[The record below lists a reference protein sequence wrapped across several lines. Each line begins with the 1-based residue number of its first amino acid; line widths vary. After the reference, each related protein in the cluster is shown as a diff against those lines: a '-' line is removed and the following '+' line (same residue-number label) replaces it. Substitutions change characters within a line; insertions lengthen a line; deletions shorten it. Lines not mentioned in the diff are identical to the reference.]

1 MYEKRKVLV
10 IDTSAFISGFDPSA
24 INEEA
29 YSVSR
34 VGDELLEGSIVKM
47 RFNASIE
54 SGRLKLINPSA
65 KYIDIAKEA
74 SREVGDLSFLSEADI
89 EVLALAIQLKYCGFE
104 AVVLTDDYSIQNVA
118 EKLELNFAP
127 LANLGISYHL
137 SWLYYCP
144 ACGRKYPPDR
154 KIILCENCGMQLKR
168 RPVKKM
174 PVKRRGTP
182 SPTLE
187 EREETKKPNA
197 PRGR

>member
-1 MYEKRKVLV
+1 MEEKRRVLV
-10 IDTSAFISGFDPSA
+10 IDTSALISGFDPSA
-24 INEEA
+24 VNEEA
-29 YSVSR
+29 YSVPR
-34 VGDELLEGSIVKM
+34 VKDELLDGSIMKM

-54 SGRLKLINPSA
+54 SGRLKLIDPSQ

-74 SREVGDLSFLSEADI
+74 SREVGDAGSLSEADI
-89 EVLALAIQLKYCGFE
+89 EVIALAVQLKDCGYE

-127 LANLGISYHL
+127 LANLGIRYYL
-137 SWLYYCP
+137 SWIYYCP
-144 ACGRKYPPDR
+144 ACGKKYPPDR

-174 PVKRRGTP
+174 PVRRRGAP
-182 SPTLE
+182 SSMLE

-197 PRGR
+197 PGGR